1 MGLSKLTQ
9 KNWEQLLYGI
19 MAIERRYGF
28 ERKNV
33 TSARRSDVREHIEK
47 FSAEHLEAES
57 SK

>member
-1 MGLSKLTQ
+1 MSLSKLSQ
-9 KNWEQLLYGI
+9 EDWEKLLLNI

-33 TSARRSDVREHIEK
+33 TSARRTDVREYIEK
-47 FSAEHLEAES
+47 FSADQLEV

>member
-1 MGLSKLTQ
+1 MSVSNLSPEDWEKL
-9 KNWEQLLYGI
+9 LLDI

-33 TSARRSDVREHIEK
+33 TSARRTDVRELIEK
-47 FSAEHLEAES
+47 FSAEQLEV